1 MEFFLRL
8 SLKTLAKVGFKDFF
22 TSSEQINKFISN
34 ILQVFIVVVSMYLA
48 IKIGNKLIEKAV
60 DKQRKSRFVLEPKKA
75 NTVAAILKSVLKY
88 AVYFLGVT
96 TILCIFFKNI
106 TLTFAGIG
114 GVALGLGAQNLIKDV
129 INGFFILFEDQY
141 SVGDYITIEG
151 KSGVVESIELRI
163 TRIRDFSGDL
173 HIIPNGS
180 ITNVTNRSRGDMRFV
195 VEVDIAYE
203 EDAYRAM
210 DVLREA
216 CNEFKKVN
224 DDVVSGP
231 DVSGVSAL
239 KDNGLTIKLV
249 GRAKTMKQ
257 WSCENQLRALVK
269 KVLDQAGIEIAYPV
283 ARVINYNTGKES

>member
-1 MEFFLRL
+1 LDFFLRL

>member
-1 MEFFLRL
+1 MFLCI
-8 SLKTLAKVGFKDFF
+8 F
-22 TSSEQINKFISN
+22 
-34 ILQVFIVVVSMYLA
+34 Y
-48 IKIGNKLIEKAV
+48 KIGNKLIEKAV
-60 DKQRKSRFVLEPKKA
+60 IIKKSKFRQKNS

-151 KSGVVESIELRI
+151 ESGVVESIELRI
-163 TRIRDFSGDL
+163 TRIRDFR

-180 ITNVTNRSRGDMRFV
+180 ITNVTNRSRGMRFV

-203 EDAYRAM
+203 EDAYGAM

-216 CNEFKKVN
+216 CNEFKK
-224 DDVVSGP
+224 
-231 DVSGVSAL
+231 
-239 KDNGLTIKLV
+239 
-249 GRAKTMKQ
+249 
-257 WSCENQLRALVK
+257 
-269 KVLDQAGIEIAYPV
+269 
-283 ARVINYNTGKES
+283 

>member
-1 MEFFLRL
+1 MD
-8 SLKTLAKVGFKDFF
+8 S
-22 TSSEQINKFISN
+22 
-34 ILQVFIVVVSMYLA
+34 Y
-48 IKIGNKLIEKAV
+48 
-60 DKQRKSRFVLEPKKA
+60 
-75 NTVAAILKSVLKY
+75 
-88 AVYFLGVT
+88 T
-96 TILCIFFKNI
+96 T
-106 TLTFAGIG
+106 
-114 GVALGLGAQNLIKDV
+114 
-129 INGFFILFEDQY
+129 FEDQY

-180 ITNVTNRSRGDMRFV
+180 ITNVTTRSRGDMRFV

-269 KVLDQAGIEIAYPV
+269 
-283 ARVINYNTGKES
+283 RF

>member
-1 MEFFLRL
+1 M
-8 SLKTLAKVGFKDFF
+8 AKVGFKDFF